1 MDIKGIEQGWR
12 ELSEEVI
19 VGMREW
25 REQHPR
31 ATMREIEAVLDE
43 RLARLRVRMLQ
54 DTALAS
60 QATDW
65 RESEEPENCPE
76 CGARLKR
83 RGQQERCLQT
93 QGGQAVGLKREYG
106 ECSACGAGLFPP
118 G

>member
-1 MDIKGIEQGWR
+1 VDNKEIEQGWR
-12 ELSEEVI
+12 ELSEEVV

-31 ATMREIEAVLDE
+31 ATMREIEAALDE

-60 QATDW
+60 RATDW
-65 RESEEPENCPE
+65 RENEEPECCPE
-76 CGARLKR
+76 CGGVLKP
-83 RGQQERCLQT
+83 RGQQRRHLQT
-93 QGGQAVGLKREYG
+93 QGGQEVVLKREYG